1 MYHIYMKYKNI
12 LLTGGRGFIGFNA
25 LMLWKKLYPECNLI
39 ALDANTYADKD
50 QQSFKNQYLE
60 NNDIKYYELDLS
72 EKTSYNEL
80 LHIIDNNNID
90 AIIHM
95 AAESHVDNSIL
106 NPNIFFQSNIIGTVN
121 VLNVVRK
128 TNIRLHVVSTD
139 EIYGETTPNDW
150 LLLDDNELPQINP
163 SSPYSSSKA
172 SADLIAKSYFRTFGT
187 KVSISRCSNNFGPFQ
202 HPEKLIPTVINKVLK
217 NEKIPVYGKR
227 NQKRHWIYV
236 DEHNKSI
243 MNILE
248 KGQPGFTYNIAPLHD
263 NYLANIDLIKF
274 IIDKLGKSYDL
285 IEHVQDRAGHD
296 VSYYMEAN
304 YDFCNSNR
312 HWQDDMIKT
321 IEFYRNFKGSYE
333 K

>member
-1 MYHIYMKYKNI
+1 MKYKNI

-25 LMLWKKLYPECNLI
+25 IMLWKKLYPECNFFT
-39 ALDANTYADKD
+39 LDANTYADKD
-50 QQSFKNQYLE
+50 QQFFKNQYLE

-72 EKTSYNEL
+72 EKTAYDEL
-80 LHIIDNNNID
+80 LHIIDYNNID

-95 AAESHVDNSIL
+95 AAESHVDNSIS
-106 NPNIFFQSNIIGTVN
+106 NPNIFFQSNIIGTIN
-121 VLNVVRK
+121 VLNAVK
-128 TNIRLHVVSTD
+128 KYDIRLHIVSTD

-217 NEKIPVYGKR
+217 NEKIPVYGSG

-248 KGQPGFTYNIAPLHD
+248 KGHPGFTYNIAPLHD

-321 IEFYRNFKGSYE
+321 IDFYGTFKGSYE